1 MARAKQSPLEQQKG
15 NCLVFLKSR
24 RMGDFLD
31 YRIIKWMTIRV
42 SEEALL
48 FHAASKEGG
57 CQGKHT
63 IRGLS

>member
-1 MARAKQSPLEQQKG
+1 MAHAKQSPLEQQKG
-15 NCLVFLKSR
+15 NWCLKSG

-31 YRIIKWMTIRV
+31 YRIIKGVRIRV
-42 SEEALL
+42 YEEALF

-63 IRGLS
+63 IHGLS